1 MDSNQF
7 KNLNRRD
14 FLKYSL
20 LAAGA
25 ATLPGM
31 AGCATPGKNVPKLD
45 YSKTFFLTNCNVI
58 DVVTGNITKNASVTI
73 NNGKISSI
81 NTEETDKAP
90 DAVVINMDNKYLTPG
105 LIDAHCHS
113 TVSPVFGMS
122 LLDLL
127 KHSKQQKQNYISSV
141 ESGVTTLRDMGSFPG
156 MLDYFMNGIE
166 DDSFPGPRVIY
177 CNSMLNLKGSHPE
190 VPPSDVNV
198 FAVPA
203 SWFIGMV
210 MNNFDDSNEMQKC
223 LRKNAEGASFIKL
236 TMDNKSVFCKQND
249 NIPVYTDD
257 QLRLIFKFAD
267 DKQLPVAV
275 HHHFK
280 FGFDRALNY
289 PIHSLEHIV
298 SDTVLSDEDILKMKD
313 KNVSIVPT
321 ATVGQSFL
329 MEEAFDVVP
338 KEYRTDF
345 IDNEL
350 KVRNNYFKDEAHKHC
365 NPYLHQTNMNMLK
378 YYKTIGWNKLWSK
391 KKFLVNPHLYYGMVK
406 YGSENLKKMRDA
418 GIQIGCGIDA
428 GMPFCYFGGMYR
440 EFEIYARL
448 GFSNLEIL
456 QSATI
461 NNARIL
467 QIEDLT
473 GTLAAGKSADIVA
486 YETNPLED
494 ITALRTP
501 SLVFREGKMMFS
513 GNNLVAEGKMI
524 A

>member
-1 MDSNQF
+1 MNNEHW

-31 AGCATPGKNVPKLD
+31 TGCATPGRNVPKLD
-45 YSKTFFLTNCNVI
+45 YSKTFILSNCNVI
-58 DVVTGNITKNASVTI
+58 DVVTGAIKKNASVTI

-81 NTEETDKAP
+81 TTGQSEKAP
-90 DAVVINMDNKYLTPG
+90 GAVVIDMDNKYLTPG

-113 TVSPVFGMS
+113 TISPVFGMS

-156 MLDYFMNGIE
+156 MLSHFMNGIKN
-166 DDSFPGPRVIY
+166 DSFPGPRVIY
-177 CNSMLNLKGSHPE
+177 CNSMLNIKGSHPE
-190 VPPSDVNV
+190 VPPSDVNM

-210 MNNFDDSNEMQKC
+210 MNNFDDTKEMEKC
-223 LRKNAEGASFIKL
+223 LKKNAEGASFVKL
-236 TMDNKSVFCKQND
+236 TMDNKSVFCKQD
-249 NIPVYTDD
+249 KSIPVYTNE
-257 QLRLIFKFAD
+257 QLDLIFKFSEENN
-267 DKQLPVAV
+267 LPVAV
-275 HHHFK
+275 HHHYK
-280 FGFDRALNY
+280 YGFERALKY

-298 SDTVLSDEDILKMKD
+298 SDTVLSDEAILKMKD
-313 KNVSIVPT
+313 KNISIVPT

-329 MEEAFDVVP
+329 MEEAFYKVP

-345 IDNEL
+345 IDHEVE
-350 KVRNNYFKDEAHKHC
+350 VRNAYFKHEAHNHC
-365 NPYLHQTNMNMLK
+365 DPYLHQTNLDMLQN
-378 YYKTIGWNKLWSK
+378 YKILGWNKLWSK
-391 KKFLVNPHLYYGMVK
+391 KKFLVDPHLYYGMVK
-406 YGSENLKKMRDA
+406 YGSENLKKMREA
-418 GIQIGCGIDA
+418 GVLIGCGIDA

-440 EFEIYARL
+440 ELEIYARL

-461 NNARIL
+461 NNAKIL
-467 QIEDLT
+467 KIEDLT
-473 GTLAAGKSADIVA
+473 GTVEVGKSADLVA
-486 YETNPLED
+486 YEINPLED
-494 ITALRTP
+494 ITALRRP
-501 SLVFREGKMMFS
+501 SQVFREGKMMFS
-513 GNNLVAEGKMI
+513 GKDLVADGKMT